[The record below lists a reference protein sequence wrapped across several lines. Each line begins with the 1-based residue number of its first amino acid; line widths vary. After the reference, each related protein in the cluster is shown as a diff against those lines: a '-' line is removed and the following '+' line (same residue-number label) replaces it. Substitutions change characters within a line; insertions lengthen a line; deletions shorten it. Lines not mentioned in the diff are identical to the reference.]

1 MGSKGYRQHSQFV
14 NAGYYDDDID
24 TDDYQTRYRQKEMYN
39 DRINGGDYVDED
51 EEDDNGQ
58 DRDSDWS
65 EDEQLGV
72 ADYVE
77 MPESKPKGKKK
88 KKKKK
93 RKQRENEYDVSV
105 NDVDS
110 MPIHS
115 GSGNDAIEVQIHSK
129 ENADYD
135 QFCDQN
141 ETL

>member
-1 MGSKGYRQHSQFV
+1 
-14 NAGYYDDDID
+14 
-24 TDDYQTRYRQKEMYN
+24 MYN
-39 DRINGGDYVDED
+39 DRINGDYVDED
-51 EEDDNGQ
+51 EDDNNGQ

-72 ADYVE
+72 TDYVE
-77 MPESKPKGKKK
+77 MPESKPKS

-93 RKQRENEYDVSV
+93 RKSKRKQREENEYDVSV

-135 QFCDQN
+135 QFYDQN
-141 ETL
+141 ETLRDEDLDEEEH